1 MTLKF
6 LNFDWYLYKNYY
18 TNIIILQIKYFH
30 IWYETSK
37 VLKITTKFKIYC
49 NRSLTLSAKNHREYF
64 AWSRDRKNSLKR
76 SYSNACKYLRWW
88 MTRGNLD
95 RENVFPVRQCW
106 FVRGE
111 EPKDALSPITYAS
124 TMLFE
129 GFPQAHAW
137 IHSAMHWCCSQRML

>member
-1 MTLKF
+1 MIEFIKKL
-6 LNFDWYLYKNYY
+6 LYK
-18 TNIIILQIKYFH
+18 IIILQIKYFFCNM
-30 IWYETSK
+30 K
-37 VLKITTKFKIYC
+37 QLLKITMKFKRYC
-49 NRSLTLSAKNHREYF
+49 NQSLIFTNLSTKNHRNTHEYF
-64 AWSRDRKNSLKR
+64 AWSRDQKNSLKC

-88 MTRGNLD
+88 MTGRNLD

-129 GFPQAHAW
+129 GFPQVHAW